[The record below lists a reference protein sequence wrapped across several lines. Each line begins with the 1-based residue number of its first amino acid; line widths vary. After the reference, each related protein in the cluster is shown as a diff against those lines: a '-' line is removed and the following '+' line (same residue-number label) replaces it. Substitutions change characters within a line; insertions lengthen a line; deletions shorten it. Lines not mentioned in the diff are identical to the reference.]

1 MEPTTT
7 SHGFFI
13 AGAIFF
19 ALAVYAGV
27 MYSIL
32 EIVMGRGTPPI
43 DNAKL
48 RLDDVELTVRNI
60 ERAQI
65 ELPSDRQLSESA
77 ASPENGDAV

>member
-7 SHGFFI
+7 SHEFFI
-13 AGAIFF
+13 TGAIFF
-19 ALAVYAGV
+19 VLAVYAGV

-43 DNAKL
+43 DNAEL
-48 RLDDVELTVRNI
+48 RLDDIELVVRNI